1 MIYVTGDTHG
11 PKAYSVYGVDGVSR
25 RFNRN
30 SFPEQK
36 EMTRDDYVIICGD
49 FGCIWN
55 YDSRYDSSRSSFKD
69 VICLE
74 HGESKEEK
82 YWLDWLEGKSFTT
95 VFCDGNHE
103 NYDRLDNAYPEVDFH
118 GGRAHQIR
126 KNVFHLMRGYVFDL
140 DGVSLFVFG
149 GAASHDV
156 RDGILHPAD
165 YTDEDKRTLTSIVEL
180 FQFSPS
186 NMYRLVSEAK
196 TKTHLTEHVIKN
208 GSYIKWNKT
217 SKQFDVGLV
226 KGGKEM
232 RKTLKSE
239 HVREMLLKAS
249 WFEYQVAS
257 MLRKWDRSGAIRL
270 NCIFPYHDSAAKN
283 EIDILVET
291 REKLLFVECKTQ
303 IEDNTDI
310 DKFASAVRNYGGMGS
325 KALFVTDRKMSGKA
339 IEKCKDNGILTF
351 SLQDEHLEMPSEKA
365 LAMLLDSELFN
376 INTK

>member
-36 EMTRDDYVIICGD
+36 EMTRDDYMIICGD

-55 YDSRYDSSRSSFKD
+55 YDSRYDSSRSSF
-69 VICLE
+69 
-74 HGESKEEK
+74 
-82 YWLDWLEGKSFTT
+82 WLEGKSFTT

-165 YTDEDKRTLTSIVEL
+165 YSNEDTFKREYT
-180 FQFSPS
+180 
-186 NMYRLVSEAK
+186 
-196 TKTHLTEHVIKN
+196 
-208 GSYIKWNKT
+208 KWNRLG
-217 SKQFDVGLV
+217 KQFRVDHLSWWERELPSQEEMERGL
-226 KGGKEM
+226 EN
-232 RKTLKSE
+232 
-239 HVREMLLKAS
+239 LKAHGNRVDFVIS
-249 WFEYQVAS
+249 HCAPMQVAA
-257 MLRKWDRSGAIRL
+257 MMGYTEQNRLAGYFDTIAQTVEFRKWFFGH
-270 NCIFPYHDSAAKN
+270 YHDNRQFMSKYIMLY
-283 EIDILVET
+283 E
-291 REKLLFVECKTQ
+291 Q
-303 IEDNTDI
+303 II
-310 DKFASAVRNYGGMGS
+310 R
-325 KALFVTDRKMSGKA
+325 
-339 IEKCKDNGILTF
+339 I
-351 SLQDEHLEMPSEKA
+351 H
-365 LAMLLDSELFN
+365 
-376 INTK
+376 